1 MLGLSFALLSSL
13 FWGTNDYLNK
23 RLLSKGLDEN
33 FVLWVRFPIAFLLL
47 APLGFYYWDMSWKLF
62 LYSLVWLPL
71 EVIGGLFFIKGLKY
85 ASLSSAMSFYSFVPV
100 FSALFGWLF
109 LSESPSLLGFLGMVM
124 IIAGS
129 LFIVGFSPR
138 EFLRKNKGV
147 IYMIFSTAFFG
158 FNVILGK
165 LSVEE
170 SNSIFFSSYYS
181 LLMTFGVLLFVK
193 PKHVFSWNNYKHWE
207 VPTAGLLFAL
217 GDIFYNLALLLTLSS
232 YVASAERF
240 SLLVALLY
248 GKLFLG
254 ESLKGFFLP
263 AVLMIVGNVLM
274 AFD

>member
-23 RLLSKGLDEN
+23 RLLLKGLDEN
-33 FVLWVRFPIAFLLL
+33 FVLWVRFPIASLLL
-47 APLGFYYWDMSWKLF
+47 TPLGFYYWDMSWKLF

-71 EVIGGLFFIKGLKY
+71 EIMGGLLFIKGLKY

-109 LSESPSLLGFLGMVM
+109 LSESPSLLGAFGIAM
-124 IIAGS
+124 IIMGS
-129 LFIVGFSPR
+129 LILVGFSPR
-138 EFLRKNKGV
+138 EFFRKNRGV
-147 IYMIFSTAFFG
+147 IYMLLSTAFFG

-165 LSVEE
+165 LSVVE
-170 SNSIFFSSYYS
+170 SNSIFFSWYYS
-181 LLMTFGVLLFVK
+181 LLMAFGLLVFVK
-193 PKHVFSWNNYKHWE
+193 PKNIINWESYKHWE
-207 VPTAGLLFAL
+207 VPTVGILFAL

-248 GKLFLG
+248 GRLFLG
-254 ESLKGFFLP
+254 ESLRGFLLP
-263 AVLMIVGNVLM
+263 SFLMIVGNVLM
-274 AFD
+274 ALG